1 MELFGIKKKKT
12 GTEINS
18 TATPPP
24 LKKTKEKGQKTY
36 LFNKH
41 WYD

>member
-24 LKKTKEKGQKTY
+24 KKNKGERTKN
-36 LFNKH
+36 LLIR
-41 WYD
+41 